1 MTIDESEVLSSNPR
15 QSEHLFVNVMARR
28 GGGGAAAPAHA
39 RTDSPR
45 EPIDAPTAAVDRLP
59 TLRRAARGQLARTG
73 SFLLAAMS
81 SCWRISLALVLS
93 LVLLAPP
100 CDAKV
105 AKLDANSFAMA
116 VNHPSANSIVMFH
129 APW

>member
-1 MTIDESEVLSSNPR
+1 
-15 QSEHLFVNVMARR
+15 
-28 GGGGAAAPAHA
+28 
-39 RTDSPR
+39 
-45 EPIDAPTAAVDRLP
+45 
-59 TLRRAARGQLARTG
+59 
-73 SFLLAAMS
+73 MS

>member
-1 MTIDESEVLSSNPR
+1 MAAA
-15 QSEHLFVNVMARR
+15 ARR
-28 GGGGAAAPAHA
+28 HQHT

>member
-1 MTIDESEVLSSNPR
+1 
-15 QSEHLFVNVMARR
+15 MARR
-28 GGGGAAAPAHA
+28 GGGGAAAPAHACHA

>member
-1 MTIDESEVLSSNPR
+1 MVPYRCTRDSGVQTCTHWR
-15 QSEHLFVNVMARR
+15 RR
-28 GGGGAAAPAHA
+28 GSERTAYVPAGRRTQSYAVLAQNTPGA
-39 RTDSPR
+39 R
-45 EPIDAPTAAVDRLP
+45 EPIDT
-59 TLRRAARGQLARTG
+59 RRAARGQLARTG

-81 SCWRISLALVLS
+81 SCWRISLALLLS

-105 AKLDANSFAMA
+105 AKLDANTFAMA
-116 VNHPSANSIVMFH
+116 VNHPNANSIVMFH